1 MGGRMVRIVLLASV
15 VAVSVACGPVPESR
29 TPAQALGNPI
39 DDARAA
45 LARGD
50 SSLIALGHASLEFPG
65 MPEEFSPDS
74 EHGYRMISSS
84 SLVVSESEWESQRD
98 SLRVYAAAYNRLVS
112 EVRSD
117 SASGAP

>member
-1 MGGRMVRIVLLASV
+1 MVRIVLLASV
-15 VAVSVACGPVPESR
+15 LAVAVACGPVTGSR
-29 TPAQALGNPI
+29 TPAQVLGNPI

-50 SSLIALGHASLEFPG
+50 SLLLALEDASLEFPG

-74 EHGYRMISSS
+74 EKGYRMISAR
-84 SLVVSESEWESQRD
+84 SLVVSRSEWAAQRD

-112 EVRSD
+112 EAGSG
-117 SASGAP
+117 SASGAR